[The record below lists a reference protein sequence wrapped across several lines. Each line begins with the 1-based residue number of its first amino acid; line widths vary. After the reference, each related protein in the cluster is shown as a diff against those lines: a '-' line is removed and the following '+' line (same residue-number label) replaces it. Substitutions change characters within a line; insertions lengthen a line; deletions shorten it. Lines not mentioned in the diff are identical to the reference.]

1 VHDSHSSNSRTNVL
15 QANVPTNLSAAP
27 LLLLPVRVFCS
38 GRTPGHKNS
47 PTYNPQSLL
56 SAVCCHAPVFRG
68 KQQHD
73 SHELMRMLLDGLQV
87 GMQQQ
92 QHTSREGNAMAW
104 WCEEAQ
110 DEVGHKHS

>member
-1 VHDSHSSNSRTNVL
+1 LHC
-15 QANVPTNLSAAP
+15 A
-27 LLLLPVRVFCS
+27 

-87 GMQQQ
+87 GMQ
-92 QHTSREGNAMAW
+92 
-104 WCEEAQ
+104 
-110 DEVGHKHS
+110 

>member
-1 VHDSHSSNSRTNVL
+1 M
-15 QANVPTNLSAAP
+15 
-27 LLLLPVRVFCS
+27 LLLPVCVLCS

-87 GMQQQ
+87 GM
-92 QHTSREGNAMAW
+92 HVHGNTSIS
-104 WCEEAQ
+104 
-110 DEVGHKHS
+110 V

>member
-1 VHDSHSSNSRTNVL
+1 MSKAASTTNAPHSRC
-15 QANVPTNLSAAP
+15 A
-27 LLLLPVRVFCS
+27 
-38 GRTPGHKNS
+38 GRNPGHKNS

-87 GMQQQ
+87 
-92 QHTSREGNAMAW
+92 RPL
-104 WCEEAQ
+104 AQ
-110 DEVGHKHS
+110 LMLLWRL